1 MAVETELKFNVPA
14 ARLKALAKPRFRG
27 GKIGTPSEHDLVSTY
42 FDTAKHKFKRHGL
55 TLRVRRDG
63 NNYVQTVKSANG
75 AQFGRD
81 EGNENQGQRAGL
93 GQGG

>member
-27 GKIGTPSEHDLVSTY
+27 GKIGAPTEHDLVSTY
-42 FDTAKHKFKRHGL
+42 FDTAKHKLKRHGL
-55 TLRVRRDG
+55 TLRVRRLCADCQVG
-63 NNYVQTVKSANG
+63 QWRAIRL
-75 AQFGRD
+75 QRM
-81 EGNENQGQRAGL
+81 GNENQGQRAGL